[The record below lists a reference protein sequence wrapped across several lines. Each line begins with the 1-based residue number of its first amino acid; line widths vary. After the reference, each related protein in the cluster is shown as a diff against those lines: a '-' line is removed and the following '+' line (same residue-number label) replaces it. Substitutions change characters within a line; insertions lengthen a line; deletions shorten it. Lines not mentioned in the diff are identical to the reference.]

1 MFKRFKE
8 TEEEK
13 TSEVKDVSK
22 MRELAA
28 KSGMF
33 NSKRG
38 TFDYYHIF
46 EGYSVE
52 ESKRLSELV
61 IEARGIT
68 EVPQEAPKSFVEK
81 AKIIIKQGSDIY
93 NEYPKLGEFVVGL
106 ISGAATSLLGV
117 AAGNKLT
124 EKKTD
129 EQVYELNNVEPI
141 ELTENAESLPHQ
153 D

>member
-1 MFKRFKE
+1 MFKRNSQ
-8 TEEEK
+8 TEE
-13 TSEVKDVSK
+13 TQKDVSK
-22 MRELAA
+22 MRELAE

-38 TFDYYHIF
+38 AFDYYHIF

-52 ESKRLSELV
+52 EAKRLAELV
-61 IEARGIT
+61 IEARGIN
-68 EVPQEAPKSFVEK
+68 EAAEAPKTTIDKV
-81 AKIIIKQGSDIY
+81 KILIKQGSDIY

-117 AAGNKLT
+117 AAGNKLA

-129 EQVYELNNVEPI
+129 ESVHELNNVEPL
-141 ELTENAESLPHQ
+141 ELTENAEPIPHQ